1 MQLYFRTQGKGPSLI
16 ILHGLFGSMDNWR
29 SLVPKFAHQFQV
41 TTVDL
46 PNHGRSPHKKIF
58 NYPALAKD
66 LAHFMDQQGVGVAA
80 LLGHS
85 LGGKVA
91 MQCALDFP
99 ERIARLVVV
108 DIAPRFYPPEHLFI
122 FEALRELDLS
132 VYGSRR
138 EVDRALAS
146 SLPNVALRQFL
157 LMNLDKGKKGYRWR
171 INLESLHQNYHAI
184 CAAVH
189 GIELYSRPTLFVKG
203 ECSDYLQKSDEQEI
217 KKLFPVA
224 EVIAIPDTG
233 HWVQADAPEAF
244 TNVVLEFLDGRSASS
259 SPSDLLD

>member
-1 MQLYFRTQGKGPSLI
+1 MQLYSRTQGGGPSLI

-58 NYPALAKD
+58 NYPALARD
-66 LAHFMDQQGVGVAA
+66 LAHFISQQGVGSVA

-99 ERIARLVVV
+99 ERISQLVVV
-108 DIAPRFYPPEHLFI
+108 DIAPRSYPPAHLFI
-122 FEALRELDLS
+122 FEALRGLDLS
-132 VYGSRR
+132 TYGNRR
-138 EVDRALAS
+138 EIDGALAS
-146 SLPNVALRQFL
+146 SLPNATLRQFL
-157 LMNLDKGKKGYRWR
+157 LMNLDKAKKGYRWR
-171 INLESLHQNYHAI
+171 INLESLRQNYHAI

-189 GIELYSRPTLFVKG
+189 GTGSYSQPSLFIKG

-217 KKLFPVA
+217 KKQFPAA
-224 EVIAIPDTG
+224 EFISIPDTG

-244 TNVVLEFLDGRSASS
+244 TNVVLEFLGGKNTSS
-259 SPSDLLD
+259 SSLNFLD